1 MARPGIRAPAPGESS
16 PIGAKGAEVGASAG
30 AGRGTVV
37 LGLGNPLLGDDGL
50 GLTVLGRLAE
60 EWDLPPEVELVD
72 GGTWGMSLLLPIED
86 AERLILVD
94 AIDADRAPG
103 APITLERNELPLL
116 LHMKLSPH
124 QIDLRDALAVAEL
137 RGRLPE
143 HVVALGIQPER
154 VGLGT
159 ELSATLEGKVGELTA
174 RVVERLEAWGHECRP
189 RG

>member
-1 MARPGIRAPAPGESS
+1 MARGGARAPARGKRS
-16 PIGAKGAEVGASAG
+16 PTG
-30 AGRGTVV
+30 AGVVVGGPASGVGTVV

-50 GLTVLGRLAE
+50 GLTVLSRLAE

-94 AIDADRAPG
+94 AIDQGRAPG
-103 APITLERNELPLL
+103 EPITLERHELPLL

-159 ELSATLEGKVGELTA
+159 ELSATLEGKVEELTA

-189 RG
+189 RA